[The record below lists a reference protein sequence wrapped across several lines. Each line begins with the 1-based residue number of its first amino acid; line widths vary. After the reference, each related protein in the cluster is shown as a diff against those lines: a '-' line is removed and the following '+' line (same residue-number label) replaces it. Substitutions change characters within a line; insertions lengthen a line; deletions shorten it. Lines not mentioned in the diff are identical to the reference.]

1 MRTPTEALKEIRDR
15 LTYFCLR
22 TDGRYD
28 PPWAAELVGIIDET
42 TTDSHAVGNAAAM
55 RDEVVL
61 RLSKDEYKGM
71 QEALSEHDRLCEMSS
86 ESRKS
91 VSNAAAMREALRA
104 LRDAS
109 RDFYNQIL
117 NSKYSEILDK
127 YTCVKQ
133 GFPAVLD
140 LRSAFPMA
148 NAALSAPPH
157 KGKWENGTMY
167 EYEYAYCS
175 ECGRMQW
182 AGWDSHKQADEE
194 IESFARDYKFCPGC
208 GAEMEGGVY
217 VY

>member
-1 MRTPTEALKEIRDR
+1 MANENGQENRETLEAMRHKLDPNWAETCAKCKDGEIEPHNCEYYGEPTGCNSP
-15 LTYFCLR
+15 TY
-22 TDGRYD
+22 GEH
-28 PPWAAELVGIIDET
+28 PP
-42 TTDSHAVGNAAAM
+42 VGNAAAM
-55 RDEVVL
+55 RD
-61 RLSKDEYKGM
+61 
-71 QEALSEHDRLCEMSS
+71 
-86 ESRKS
+86 
-91 VSNAAAMREALRA
+91 ALRA

-109 RDFYNQIL
+109 RNFYNQIL
-117 NSKYSEILDK
+117 NSKYSGILDK

-182 AGWDSHKQADEE
+182 AGLDSHKQADEE

-208 GAEMEGGVY
+208 GSEMEGGVY

>member
-1 MRTPTEALKEIRDR
+1 MSEREQDSCETSADIADEIRRAVESMGDEMPYTVSAGTMRRVADR
-15 LTYFCLR
+15 IKAALR
-22 TDGRYD
+22 REKAVIEANALAVGGIVE
-28 PPWAAELVGIIDET
+28 AER
-42 TTDSHAVGNAAAM
+42 HKPGNAAAM
-55 RDEVVL
+55 RD
-61 RLSKDEYKGM
+61 
-71 QEALSEHDRLCEMSS
+71 
-86 ESRKS
+86 
-91 VSNAAAMREALRA
+91 ALRA

-148 NAALSAPPH
+148 NAALSANPR
-157 KGKWENGTMY
+157 KGKWKNGTKY

-175 ECGRMQW
+175 ECGRMQF
-182 AGWDSHKQADEE
+182 AGWDTHKQAKEN

-217 VY
+217 VQ